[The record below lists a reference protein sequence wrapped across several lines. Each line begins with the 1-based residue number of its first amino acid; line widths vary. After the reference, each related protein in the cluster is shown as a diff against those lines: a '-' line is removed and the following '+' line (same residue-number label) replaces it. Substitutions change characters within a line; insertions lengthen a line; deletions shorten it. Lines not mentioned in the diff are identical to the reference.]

1 MTTGVNEGFDNEA
14 VGEIKSI
21 PHFLPVS
28 INDLVTRH
36 ELSYFVE
43 FTPPKKSRKERKKE
57 RRLKFTLITQK
68 PYAIAPL

>member
-43 FTPPKKSRKERKKE
+43 FTPPKKSRKERRK
-57 RRLKFTLITQK
+57 RRLNITLISRK
-68 PYAIAPL
+68 SYSLAYF